1 MKLKIKSNYVKWG
14 LTAFVVIILSI
25 VFCYFI
31 FHFALVKKAFGS
43 FMRMLMPILFGFG
56 IGYLLAPVLN
66 FIERKILIPISDKL
80 KINDSSKRKN
90 VIRGI
95 GVALTLCFL
104 LLIIYIVIAML
115 VSQIVPSIRNI
126 IDNGNTYMANVE
138 DWMDNWIKEHPSIGS
153 YVNNLFVQY
162 SGKVEEWL
170 NGSELQKIMPI
181 LRRFLVGIYNTM
193 DVLWKF
199 IVGLIISVY
208 VLISKEKFVGQAKKI
223 TYAIFKRETANIVV
237 RDFSFVNKTF
247 IGFLGGKLLDSL
259 IIGILCFIGTSIL
272 KTPYAALVSVVVGVT
287 NIIPFFG
294 PFIGAIPCA
303 VLILVVDITH
313 PLNCLY
319 FVIFVFLLQQF
330 DGNILGPKILGES
343 TGITGFWVIFAITL
357 FGGLFGVPG
366 MIIGVPAFAVIYAG
380 IKSVVHRALA
390 NKEMSCKTEEY
401 VRLKYVDEEG
411 TFHQKSK

>member
-66 FIERKILIPISDKL
+66 FIERKILIPIFDKL
-80 KINDSSKRKN
+80 KIKDSSKRKN

-162 SGKVEEWL
+162 SGKLEDWL
-170 NGSELQKIMPI
+170 DGSALEKITPI
-181 LRRFLVGIYNTM
+181 LKTFLVGIYNTM

>member
-31 FHFALVKKAFGS
+31 FHFALVKEAFGS

-66 FIERKILIPISDKL
+66 FIERKILIPIFDKL
-80 KINDSSKRKN
+80 KIKDSSKRKN

-303 VLILVVDITH
+303 ILILVVDITH

-330 DGNILGPKILGES
+330 DGNILGPRILGES

-411 TFHQKSK
+411 TFHQKCK

>member
-31 FHFALVKKAFGS
+31 FHFALVKEAFGS

-138 DWMDNWIKEHPSIGS
+138 AWMDNWIKEHPSIGS
-153 YVNNLFVQY
+153 YANNLFVQY
-162 SGKVEEWL
+162 SGKLEDRL
-170 NGSELQKIMPI
+170 DGSALEKITPI
-181 LRRFLVGIYNTM
+181 LKTFLVGIYNTM

-199 IVGLIISVY
+199 IVGIIISVY

-237 RDFSFVNKTF
+237 RNFSFVNKTF

-303 VLILVVDITH
+303 ILILVVDITH

-319 FVIFVFLLQQF
+319 FIIFVFLLQQF

-411 TFHQKSK
+411 TFHQKRK

>member
-31 FHFALVKKAFGS
+31 FHFALVKEAFGS

-104 LLIIYIVIAML
+104 LVIIYIVIAML

-126 IDNGNTYMANVE
+126 IDNGSTYMANVE

-162 SGKVEEWL
+162 SGKLEDWL
-170 NGSELQKIMPI
+170 DGSALEKITPI
-181 LRRFLVGIYNTM
+181 LKTFLVGIYNTM

-199 IVGLIISVY
+199 IVGIIISVY

-223 TYAIFKRETANIVV
+223 TYALFKRETANIVV

-303 VLILVVDITH
+303 ILILVVDITH

-319 FVIFVFLLQQF
+319 FIIFVFLLQQF

>member
-66 FIERKILIPISDKL
+66 FIERKILIPIFDKL
-80 KINDSSKRKN
+80 KIKDSSKRKN

-223 TYAIFKRETANIVV
+223 TYALFKRETANIVV
-237 RDFSFVNKTF
+237 RNFSFVNKTF

-303 VLILVVDITH
+303 ILILVVDITH

-319 FVIFVFLLQQF
+319 FIIFVFLLQQF

>member
-31 FHFALVKKAFGS
+31 FHFALVKEAFGS

-104 LLIIYIVIAML
+104 LVIIYIVIAML

-162 SGKVEEWL
+162 SGKLEDWL
-170 NGSELQKIMPI
+170 DGSALEKITPI
-181 LRRFLVGIYNTM
+181 LKTFLVGIYNTM

-199 IVGLIISVY
+199 IVGIIISVY

-223 TYAIFKRETANIVV
+223 TYALFKRETANIVV

-330 DGNILGPKILGES
+330 DGNILGPRILGES